1 MKTINER
8 MKFICD
14 IYANGNIADFARI
27 MKWSYQYAYK
37 TLTDKSVGIVPV
49 TEVLRKF
56 PQVNARWL
64 LLEDGAPLTN
74 LMQKQKSRLELM
86 LEYEKYLKFMT
97 PEQIKKYAHNIEEFT
112 QEEVAELDVMW
123 WKAEKELNDL
133 FAKAMARR
141 RK

>member
-112 QEEVAELDVMW
+112 QEEVADVMW